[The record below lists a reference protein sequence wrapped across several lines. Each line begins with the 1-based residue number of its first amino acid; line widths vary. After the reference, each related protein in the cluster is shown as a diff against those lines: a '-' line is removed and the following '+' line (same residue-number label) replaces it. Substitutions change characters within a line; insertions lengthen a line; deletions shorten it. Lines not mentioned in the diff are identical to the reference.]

1 MGYRFRPSA
10 YYTSGPV
17 RRPLRRR
24 RRSKYTKAP
33 TAQKQ
38 SCWLPLRHDVF
49 TQPRWFA
56 DVRHR
61 LERAQ
66 WESDICLG
74 ERGAAGRLCLVHR
87 PAARRLSEPELAVSR
102 RTRDCARAR
111 RISSAWNRQRL
122 AHDVSGGENPR
133 IDGDMVGCGASSF
146 CGEGAVVL
154 TAVKD
159 ARRRFAVAFGHP

>member
-1 MGYRFRPSA
+1 MQAISLACGTSDAAPSCTMMVGGGVPMGYRFRPSV

-122 AHDVSGGENPR
+122 AH
-133 IDGDMVGCGASSF
+133 
-146 CGEGAVVL
+146 EGAQRPEP
-154 TAVKD
+154 
-159 ARRRFAVAFGHP
+159 RRWNGELKCTNG